1 MTKKRYIKCED
12 TLDIDKHLAVL
23 GDKKDREHRLIQ
35 IPGTEK
41 VHCDAC
47 GKLYPKK
54 RRDLGYNICLDCANE
69 SVVKYVGR
77 RYDGRHDGTT
87 EIFRTVN
94 AIASAKVQIR
104 RENAIGYA
112 PNAGVSHPVAEQKK
126 EDGKE
131 K

>member
-1 MTKKRYIKCED
+1 MVKKRHIECDEAP
-12 TLDIDKHLAVL
+12 IDYQLGIL

-35 IPGTEK
+35 IPGQERVSCET
-41 VHCDAC
+41 C

-54 RRDLGYNICLDCANE
+54 RLDLGYTTCIQCAGKT
-69 SVVKYVGR
+69 VKRYVGR

-87 EIFRTVN
+87 EIFRTKD
-94 AIASAKVQIR
+94 AIESAKLLIR

-112 PNAGVSHPVAEQKK
+112 PNVGVSHPVAVQKW
-126 EDGKE
+126 E